1 LVELVEGAVASD
13 LPKVATA
20 MATGDGRSG
29 QATSAEIQIASKH
42 ERERGERVRVGL
54 GRLTDPDPSRL
65 A

>member
-1 LVELVEGAVASD
+1 LVELVEGVVVSN

-29 QATSAEIQIASKH
+29 QATAAIQITSEL
-42 ERERGERVRVGL
+42 ERERGERVRAAL